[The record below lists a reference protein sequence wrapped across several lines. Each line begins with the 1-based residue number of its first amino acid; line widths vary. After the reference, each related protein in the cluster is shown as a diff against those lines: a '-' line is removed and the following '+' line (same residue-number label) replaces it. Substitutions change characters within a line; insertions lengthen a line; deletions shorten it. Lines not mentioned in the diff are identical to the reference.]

1 MPVKEWLDERPGAKL
16 DEEKEALAAPRE
28 IEAPK
33 NWAQQPS
40 IGDLFVLLVKLT
52 VASIPIAIA
61 VGFAMLILAA
71 IGNAH

>member
-1 MPVKEWLDERPGAKL
+1 MSTNANPDLRAQLTRENADESSDPY
-16 DEEKEALAAPRE
+16 LA
-28 IEAPK
+28 APK

-61 VGFAMLILAA
+61 AGFVMLILAA
-71 IGNAH
+71 IGSAH